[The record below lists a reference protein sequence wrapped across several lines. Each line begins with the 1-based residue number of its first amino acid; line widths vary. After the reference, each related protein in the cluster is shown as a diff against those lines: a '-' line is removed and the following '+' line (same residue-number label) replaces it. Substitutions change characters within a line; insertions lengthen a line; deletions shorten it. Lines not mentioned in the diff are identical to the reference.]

1 MNTKRRK
8 AKFYLYR
15 NLRTGGFSIKHLGLV
30 CDRGDIFEMHNVE
43 FHVSDAGSNR
53 AKKEQRRNV
62 HAYMVAEEYTKLDG
76 AVWHEDKDLIR
87 VTYHPFK
94 DDTFVIADTSE
105 PILHA
110 NYAIAIKGR
119 VYIK

>member
-1 MNTKRRK
+1 MSTKTKK

-15 NLRTGGFSIKHLGLV
+15 NLRTGGFSIKHRGLV
-30 CDRGDIFEMHNVE
+30 CDRGDVFEMHNVE
-43 FHVSDAGSNR
+43 FHVSDAGSDR
-53 AKKEQRRNV
+53 AKKTQQRNV
-62 HAYMVAEEYTKLDG
+62 HAYMVAETYEKLKG
-76 AVWHEDKDLIR
+76 VVWHEDSELIR

-94 DDTFVIADTSE
+94 HHTFVIADTEE

-110 NYAIAIKGR
+110 NYAIAIKGK

>member
-1 MNTKRRK
+1 MATK

-15 NLRTGGFSIKHLGLV
+15 NLRTGGFSIKHHGLV

-43 FHVSDAGSNR
+43 FHVSDAGSTR
-53 AKKEQRRNV
+53 AKKTQQRNV
-62 HAYMVAEEYTKLDG
+62 HAYMVAEEYRKFDSV
-76 AVWHEDKDLIR
+76 VWHEDSELVR
-87 VTYHPFK
+87 VTYHPMHHT
-94 DDTFVIADTSE
+94 TFIIADTGE

-110 NYAIAIKGR
+110 DYAIAFKGK